1 MQTVH
6 TINTVLINS
15 NYSHWEQNV
24 LHIIYK
30 VCSESYENRLTE
42 GGKKSKAWLHLNVAN
57 LPFSTIFSCPSGQIL
72 DLIAKS
78 SRFPFPL
85 YFVISSSLSKSF
97 NLMENLT
104 SESVGILRLCRCSCT
119 QFRLFLSHFLPH
131 NNWDVLPELCTDG
144 SNLRGTFML

>member
-6 TINTVLINS
+6 TNNTVLINS

-57 LPFSTIFSCPSGQIL
+57 LPFSTIFSCTSGQIL
-72 DLIAKS
+72 DLIAEVFS
-78 SRFPFPL
+78 FPFPPFIL
-85 YFVISSSLSKSF
+85 WSPPVCQNQ

-104 SESVGILRLCRCSCT
+104 SESVGILRLSRCSCT
-119 QFRLFLSHFLPH
+119 QFMFLSHFLPH

-144 SNLRGTFML
+144 SNLKGTFML